1 MSDMTSITFKKNTHC
16 EMNQNE
22 AIIIIKNVVRGLNVS
37 LPGKT
42 FWTVEGIAV
51 TLLVCKYCLRTCK
64 GSAYEYMIQT
74 QKLKQIRGGQVQ

>member
-1 MSDMTSITFKKNTHC
+1 MSDMTSITFKKSTHC

-22 AIIIIKNVVRGLNVS
+22 GIIIIKKCGQRLNVS

-51 TLLVCKYCLRTCK
+51 TLLVCKYYLRTCK
-64 GSAYEYMIQT
+64 GSTYEYMIQT
-74 QKLKQIRGGQVQ
+74 QKLEQIRGGQVQ